1 MIARRIMILAVV
13 FVLGSAY
20 FIFFRERH
28 DFVWVFAGSLLVLT
42 VTYVFQHQLDQM
54 VIRGVPQRIDKSMHQ
69 MMLVTAPYYKSLS
82 KQDMQLMQ
90 DRMARWVLRKEMIQK
105 NENKPP
111 QDLMYILSYYAVLL
125 TLHQEDFRYDIFD
138 RIVFYE
144 HPFLTPGVHEEV
156 HIVETESVDGTMI
169 FSIPHLLKGHL
180 EKGYYNIA
188 LHANA
193 EAYRIQYMKESVT
206 WEPNIWERLEE
217 VSGIRREQ
225 LDTYIGVPQE
235 DPWPVA
241 VHHQVTFKGAHISEV
256 LHYLPQLQNIV

>member
-1 MIARRIMILAVV
+1 MISRRIMILAIV

-28 DFVWVFAGSLLVLT
+28 DFVWVFAAGLLLLT

-54 VIRGVPQRIDKSMHQ
+54 AIRGVPQRIDESMHQ
-69 MMLVTAPYYKSLS
+69 MMLATSPHYQNLS
-82 KQDMQLMQ
+82 IQHMQMMQ

-111 QDLMYILSYYAVLL
+111 QDLMYIISFYAVLL

-138 RIVFYE
+138 RIVLYE
-144 HPFLTPGVHEEV
+144 HPFLSPGITDEV
-156 HIVETESVDGTMI
+156 HIVEVESVDGTMI

-193 EAYRIQYMKESVT
+193 EAFQIQYIQESVV
-206 WEPNIWERLEE
+206 WEPEIWERLEQ
-217 VSGIRREQ
+217 VSGVTRQQ
-225 LDTYIGVPQE
+225 LDAYIGMPQE
-235 DPWPVA
+235 NPWPVA
-241 VHHQVTFKGAHISEV
+241 VHHQVTYRGAHIPEV
-256 LHYLPQLQNIV
+256 LRYFPQLQNPV

>member
-28 DFVWVFAGSLLVLT
+28 DFVWVFAASLLVLT
-42 VTYVFQHQLDQM
+42 VTYVFQHQIDQM
-54 VIRGVPQRIDKSMHQ
+54 FIRGVPQQIDGSMHE
-69 MMLVTAPYYKSLS
+69 MMLLTAPYYKSLS
-82 KQDMQLMQ
+82 IEHMLMMQ

-111 QDLMYILSYYAVLL
+111 QDLMYIISYYAVLL

-144 HPFLTPGVHEEV
+144 HPFLSPGITDDV
-156 HIVETESVDGTMI
+156 HIVEVESVDGTMI

-188 LHANA
+188 VHANA
-193 EAYRIQYMKESVT
+193 EAYQIQYMKETVA
-206 WEPNIWERLEE
+206 WEPDIWERLEE
-217 VSGIRREQ
+217 VSGISRHQ
-225 LDTYIGVPQE
+225 LDAYIGLPQE
-235 DPWPVA
+235 NPWPVA
-241 VHHQVTFKGAHISEV
+241 VHHQVTYRGATIPEV
-256 LHYLPQLQNIV
+256 LRHFPQLQNQT